1 MKKIFITGGAGFIGS
16 NAAEY
21 FIKKKWKVYI
31 FDNLSRKGTRVN
43 LNRILS
49 KISKFY
55 FGDVKDF
62 KKLNLILK
70 KIKPNVILHAAG
82 QVAVTTSIENPRKDL
97 EDNLVGTFNLLES
110 LRKNKLKSKFI
121 YTSTNKVYGNLNN
134 LKLLK
139 KKFRYQLKNSKKG
152 INENK
157 NLDLHSPYGCSKGA
171 ADQYVNDYAR
181 IFNIDA
187 FVLRQSCIYGINQFG
202 IEDQGWVAWF
212 VIASI
217 MKKKFN
223 IYGDG
228 KQVRDILY
236 IDDLCDLFHK
246 ISVSKNKNKNK
257 NIIFNVGGGNKFS
270 LSLLELINILKKKK
284 LNPKFM
290 YSKWR
295 KGDQKIYISDNSKI
309 INQFNWRPKINPN
322 KGIDILIK
330 WIKENKTV
338 ISKIF

>member
-62 KKLNLILK
+62 KKLNFILK

-82 QVAVTTSIENPRKDL
+82 QVAVTKSIENPKKDL

-121 YTSTNKVYGNLNN
+121 YTSTNKVYGNLSN
-134 LKLLK
+134 LKLFK
-139 KKFRYQLKNSKKG
+139 KKFRYQFKNSKKG

-181 IFNIDA
+181 IYNIDA

-217 MKKKFN
+217 MKKKFK

-228 KQVRDILY
+228 KQVRVILY

-246 ISVSKNKNKNK
+246 ISVSKKKSK

-284 LNPKFM
+284 LNPKFT

-309 INQFNWRPKINPN
+309 INQFNWRPKTNPN
-322 KGIDILIK
+322 KGIDILIQ
-330 WIKENKTV
+330 WIKENKTA

>member
-1 MKKIFITGGAGFIGS
+1 MKRIFITGGAGFIGS

-43 LNRILS
+43 LNRIHS

-55 FGDVKDF
+55 FGDIKDF
-62 KKLNLILK
+62 KKINLILK
-70 KIKPNVILHAAG
+70 KVKPNVILHAAG
-82 QVAVTTSIENPRKDL
+82 QVAVTTSIQNPRKDL

-121 YTSTNKVYGNLNN
+121 YTSTNKVYGNLSN

-139 KKFRYQLKNSKKG
+139 KKFRYEFKSSKKG
-152 INENK
+152 INEKK

-181 IFNIDA
+181 IYNIDA

-202 IEDQGWVAWF
+202 IEDQGWVALF

-217 MKKKFN
+217 MTKKFN

-246 ISVSKNKNKNK
+246 ISVSKKKNK

-284 LNPKFM
+284 LNPKFT

-322 KGIDILIK
+322 KGIDILIQ

>member
-1 MKKIFITGGAGFIGS
+1 M
-16 NAAEY
+16 
-21 FIKKKWKVYI
+21 
-31 FDNLSRKGTRVN
+31 
-43 LNRILS
+43 
-49 KISKFY
+49 
-55 FGDVKDF
+55 
-62 KKLNLILK
+62 
-70 KIKPNVILHAAG
+70 
-82 QVAVTTSIENPRKDL
+82 
-97 EDNLVGTFNLLES
+97 
-110 LRKNKLKSKFI
+110 
-121 YTSTNKVYGNLNN
+121 
-134 LKLLK
+134 K